1 MFPFDHFLLENNST
15 NACQRVIVLF
25 TIERPAKNVLSTFGG
40 GVVVFSWGA
49 HCNDPG
55 CVRSFLAEN
64 LLPFVRGS
72 HINNIYPHWKF
83 LYRESEPQHFDTP
96 GGNFVKGLRRGQC
109 VPTRGTGNN
118 WRNEEAAGLL
128 TEYNLTKRVP
138 IVRIWHALEPL
149 WQLHDNQYSK
159 NADCTHYCYSPWR
172 FDVTW
177 DGMMKALRG
186 MQDNVVTLSARTH
199 EMFDDLNQT
208 DTEIQDNMVTLSAR
222 THEMF
227 DDLNQTHV
235 EIREQLQK
243 TMLNVSEAS
252 AENVI
257 LSARM
262 HEIIDDLNQTNT
274 ALQDQQEV
282 AEISDASTGDSVPDL
297 QIP

>member
-1 MFPFDHFLLENNST
+1 
-15 NACQRVIVLF
+15 
-25 TIERPAKNVLSTFGG
+25 
-40 GVVVFSWGA
+40 
-49 HCNDPG
+49 
-55 CVRSFLAEN
+55 
-64 LLPFVRGS
+64 
-72 HINNIYPHWKF
+72 
-83 LYRESEPQHFDTP
+83 
-96 GGNFVKGLRRGQC
+96 
-109 VPTRGTGNN
+109 
-118 WRNEEAAGLL
+118 
-128 TEYNLTKRVP
+128 
-138 IVRIWHALEPL
+138 
-149 WQLHDNQYSK
+149 
-159 NADCTHYCYSPWR
+159 
-172 FDVTW
+172 
-177 DGMMKALRG
+177 
-186 MQDNVVTLSARTH
+186 
-199 EMFDDLNQT
+199 MFDDLNQT